1 MYGCKCN
8 YNINILVCI
17 IFANNSSCFRQI
29 AATNEPFSSKKHIA
43 VTAFIRVY
51 HFVRFTLRGTYTVII
66 CNNIYIYIYS
76 HVKCDYGK
84 QKQAQ
89 TRTCRSWNV
98 AWPQLTRASANAMNG
113 IGRIWLPIQNPIYSI
128 HKWSMKRFKKLPIC
142 RSQRPLPTQLLR
154 STTPGSSRNG
164 HNCYFKDK
172 KTTSQKGG
180 STPNNVSEWF
190 SICCL

>member
-1 MYGCKCN
+1 MFQTNGCNQRTIFIKKTHCCN
-8 YNINILVCI
+8 RVHKSVSLRPFHTSWDIYS
-17 IFANNSSCFRQI
+17 NNMQQYI
-29 AATNEPFSSKKHIA
+29 H
-43 VTAFIRVY
+43 
-51 HFVRFTLRGTYTVII
+51 
-66 CNNIYIYIYS
+66 IYIYS

-172 KTTSQKGG
+172 KTPARRVGQLRIMF
-180 STPNNVSEWF
+180 PNDFPFAASKSEWHV
-190 SICCL
+190 IL